1 MRCLTCQSIS
11 FLIICKSCQEKFL
24 TPKIKKRFLA
34 KDFFVYS
41 FYAFSEI
48 ESLLNSKY
56 QKYGDEVYKILAKN
70 SFKPFSQTY
79 LETYK
84 NEKYF
89 TALGIDDYPMHG
101 FSQSAILAKSLQ
113 NKYFKAKYGLLRA
126 KTRVKYAGKSL
137 EFRKANPRNF
147 ICKVNNI
154 KNKSNIVLVDDIVT
168 SGTTLLEAKQSLE
181 KNSCKI
187 SFALSLADV
196 RR

>member
-24 TPKIKKRFLA
+24 TPIIKKRFLA
-34 KDFFVYS
+34 KGFFVYS

-56 QKYGDEVYKILAKN
+56 QKFGDEVYKILAKN

-79 LETYK
+79 LQNYK

-89 TALGIDDYPMHG
+89 TALGIDDYPMHD
-101 FSQSAILAKSLQ
+101 FSQTAILARSLK

-147 ICKVNNI
+147 LCKI
-154 KNKSNIVLVDDIVT
+154 KNTENIVLVDDIVT